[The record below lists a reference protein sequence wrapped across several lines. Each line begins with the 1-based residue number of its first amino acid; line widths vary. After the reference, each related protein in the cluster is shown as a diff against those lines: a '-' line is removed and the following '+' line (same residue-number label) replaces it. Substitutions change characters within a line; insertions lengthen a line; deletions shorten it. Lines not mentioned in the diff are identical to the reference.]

1 MTDLNP
7 IAKRIHQ
14 TSPDPVELTLNDG
27 TTGVFH
33 ISGAEFFQQD
43 FQAEGVCEGDKANY
57 RFITSSDNES
67 VLVGR
72 KDLGESG
79 WTMIGTITGV
89 TRKGP

>member
-1 MTDLNP
+1 MADLNP

-14 TSPDPVELTLNDG
+14 TSPDPVELTLNEG
-27 TTGVFH
+27 TTGIFH

-43 FQAEGVCEGDKANY
+43 FQAEGVCEGDEANY

-72 KDLGESG
+72 KDGDESE
-79 WTMIGTITGV
+79 WTMIGTVTEV
-89 TRKGP
+89 TRERP

>member
-1 MTDLNP
+1 MADLNP

-14 TSPDPVELTLNDG
+14 TSPDPVELTLNEG

-43 FQAEGVCEGDKANY
+43 FQAEGVCEGDEANY

-72 KDLGESG
+72 KDVDESE
-79 WTMIGTITGV
+79 WTMIGTVTEV
-89 TRKGP
+89 TRERP